1 MSTVRVVNIQHTD
14 ATEPNIVLEADGT
27 TVFASGITIS
37 GGTNLTVSGT
47 AEFASGTASAP
58 SITFI
63 DDNDNGIYRPASNQI
78 AFTTNGAEK
87 LRLTNGGRL
96 LLGRSDHETVANAN
110 CAFQVGYSAGQIAAV
125 RYNSTATVGGVIAIA
140 KSRNDNPGSYTI
152 VNTGDNLG
160 RITFAGDD
168 GVDLNS
174 RGAQIDCEVDGTP
187 GADDMPGR
195 LVFSTTADGAS
206 APTERMRIDS
216 SGNVGVGTS
225 SPTQALQVAGA
236 IVSTGAAGTYSV
248 DGIYLQNKGSSIFD
262 ISAWRSGASASILTF
277 STDSGSDAAP
287 VERFRIDQ
295 NGKVGVGSTSP
306 GYKLEVA
313 NDGLNISVATAAGA
327 SRGVFQTDGDG
338 FGLRSTYNN
347 AGFITFKTVT
357 GGAEQERVRIDNSGR
372 LLVGTT
378 TDIANNAN
386 YIIQTVSTGGGSIAL
401 GRNDSTVGTN
411 ESMGRITFYGNDGGT
426 YEPVAQ
432 IECEAD
438 LSHASGDKPGRLVFS
453 TTAPGDSSPT
463 EAFKI
468 DSSQTFYSV
477 PTYNN
482 TIASAANVYVRD
494 NGNFYRSTSSAKY
507 KTNIETLEDSYA
519 DALLQCRPVWYRS
532 TCEADNPAHGWWGFI
547 AEEVAEIDPRLVQ
560 WKTTEI
566 SYDENGSVVETPCD
580 PEPEGVQYDRFVPH
594 LLNLIKRQKE
604 QIEAMEARLSAL
616 EAS

>member
-78 AFTTNGAEK
+78 AFTTNGVEK

-110 CAFQVGYSAGQIAAV
+110 CGFQIGYSGGQIAAV
-125 RYNSTATVGGVIAIA
+125 RYNSTTTLGSVIAIA
-140 KSRNDNPGSYTI
+140 KSRNDNPGSFTI
-152 VNTGDNLG
+152 VNAGDNLG

-195 LVFSTTADGAS
+195 LVFSTTADGS
-206 APTERMRIDS
+206 QAPTERMRIDS

-295 NGKVGVGSTSP
+295 NGKVGVGTTSP
-306 GYKLEVA
+306 AGKLTLKTTNSNGATTAWDDSYFV
-313 NDGLNISVATAAGA
+313 ISE
-327 SRGVFQTDGDG
+327 GDTG
-338 FGLRSTYNN
+338 TSFGLGLSLDTTNN
-347 AGFITFKTVT
+347 EAHISSLIPGTQWQPINYRASQHKFFVT
-357 GGAEQERVRIDNSGR
+357 DASSNEVMRIDSSGR

-378 TDIANNAN
+378 SANGG
-386 YIIQTVSTGGGSIAL
+386 IVQTTATVGACTMHSTGIIEIAANGTLDLSSIGTSIVGHLYVHSVYTLNAAVRTSKVFFVA
-401 GRNDSTVGTN
+401 GR
-411 ESMGRITFYGNDGGT
+411 YGNGFT
-426 YEPVAQ
+426 ATE
-432 IECEAD
+432 
-438 LSHASGDKPGRLVFS
+438 LNSNSG
-453 TTAPGDSSPT
+453 SSGSRSFTITNP
-463 EAFKI
+463 
-468 DSSQTFYSV
+468 S
-477 PTYNN
+477 NN
-482 TIASAANVYVRD
+482 ILRFTDTSGSAVKVTMS
-494 NGNFYRSTSSAKY
+494 F
-507 KTNIETLEDSYA
+507 
-519 DALLQCRPVWYRS
+519 V
-532 TCEADNPAHGWWGFI
+532 
-547 AEEVAEIDPRLVQ
+547 
-560 WKTTEI
+560 
-566 SYDENGSVVETPCD
+566 GSV
-580 PEPEGVQYDRFVPH
+580 GF
-594 LLNLIKRQKE
+594 
-604 QIEAMEARLSAL
+604 
-616 EAS
+616 